1 MWGSAFLSGLCRHVG
16 LRRTGGRCHTSSE
29 HLNYTLFDSGF
40 QYVFCIIYR
49 NYAVQIVIQYNLFD
63 AVRDGLGRP
72 GPPKGKQ
79 DKRPARGPGG
89 PALVRARLPAK
100 PLISVSGREP
110 RARNFGYAGP
120 AAGMVRAR
128 LPAKPLIS
136 VPCANLGP
144 EISDMPALRP
154 AWFALDSPL
163 ALVAPFRGAK
173 SSHNFRAHAW
183 GRPTFPGRGL
193 LPAAR

>member
-1 MWGSAFLSGLCRHVG
+1 MTDKPVKTGLKP
-16 LRRTGGRCHTSSE
+16 
-29 HLNYTLFDSGF
+29 
-40 QYVFCIIYR
+40 Q
-49 NYAVQIVIQYNLFD
+49 
-63 AVRDGLGRP
+63 
-72 GPPKGKQ
+72 Q

-136 VPCANLGP
+136 VSGREPRAGNFGYAGPAAGMVRARLPAKPLISVPCANLGP
-144 EISDMPALRP
+144 EISDMPARRP

-193 LPAAR
+193 LPAPR